1 MDWSI
6 VLKIMTKKTKKLILE
21 LLDFWPM
28 TIVVPTMIILILTAN
43 LWNWQNMIAD
53 KQMKCCICETEIDNG
68 MDYHNPAPLGKSGD
82 VCCTYCNI
90 TKVLPVRIEQTRKI
104 TMGRKI
110 LVNINKQ
117 ISLLNNNEIN
127 SVIQMIKN
135 RRTELSMKGKNKK
148 QGWEDKIYYGQKNY
162 RDV

>member
-1 MDWSI
+1 M
-6 VLKIMTKKTKKLILE
+6 KKKTKKLILE

-68 MDYHNPAPLGKSGD
+68 MDYHNSAPLGKSGD

-90 TKVLPVRIEQTRKI
+90 TKVIPERLKPHNPTLIEQKYQDLADCIRSD
-104 TMGRKI
+104 
-110 LVNINKQ
+110 Q
-117 ISLLNNNEIN
+117 
-127 SVIQMIKN
+127 
-135 RRTELSMKGKNKK
+135 LSAR
-148 QGWEDKIYYGQKNY
+148 QVVQEFEDKKFNQWY
-162 RDV
+162 RKKYEI